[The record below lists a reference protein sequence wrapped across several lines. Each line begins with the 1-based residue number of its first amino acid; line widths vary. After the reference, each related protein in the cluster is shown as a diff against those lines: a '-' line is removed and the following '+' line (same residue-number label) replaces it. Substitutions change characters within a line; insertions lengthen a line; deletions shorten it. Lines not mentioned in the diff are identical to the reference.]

1 MAVKIITLTLIAIL
15 AILIVWGLAKTI
27 SECKHQ
33 APLIVISVGFVMMLI
48 YVSIPVIQ
56 NFLNN

>member
-1 MAVKIITLTLIAIL
+1 MAVKIIALVLIAIA

-33 APLIVISVGFVMMLI
+33 APLIVILVGFVMMSI

>member
-1 MAVKIITLTLIAIL
+1 MGIMAVKIITLVLIAIL

-33 APLIVISVGFVMMLI
+33 APLIVILVDFVI
-48 YVSIPVIQ
+48 ISICVSIFVI
-56 NFLNN
+56 

>member
-1 MAVKIITLTLIAIL
+1 MTSKIIVLVLIAIA
-15 AILIVWGLAKTI
+15 AILVVWELAKTI

-33 APLIVISVGFVMMLI
+33 APLIVILVGFVMMLI